1 MAVLLG
7 SPLELMAEAAKAET
21 FEVDN
26 VLTNA
31 ISGELKSAFAGIECC
46 PIEINY
52 TQEMVNVVEDNDVY
66 YVEMSDVSKYMVSQ
80 QVKTVKEA
88 LSNIAECNDID
99 ASKMTVV
106 VESEDY
112 FFAFLEAAKKD
123 KKKEKELKGVAKLLG
138 KLKKEKI
145 KVVKKKK

>member
-21 FEVDN
+21 FETDN
-26 VLTNA
+26 VVTNA
-31 ISGELKSAFAGIECC
+31 ISSELKAAFAGIESC
-46 PIEINY
+46 PIDINY
-52 TQEMVNVVEDNDVY
+52 TQEMVNVVEDDEEY

-80 QVKTVKEA
+80 QVRTVKEA
-88 LSNIAECNDID
+88 LNNIAECNSID
-99 ASKMTVV
+99 VSKMVIV
-106 VESEDY
+106 VENEDY
-112 FFAFLEAAKKD
+112 FNAFLEAAKKD
-123 KKKEKELKGVAKLLG
+123 KKKEKELKGVAKLLN

>member
-1 MAVLLG
+1 MGILL
-7 SPLELMAEAAKAET
+7 SNPLEIMAEAAKAES
-21 FEVDN
+21 FETNN
-26 VLTNA
+26 VLTDSIA
-31 ISGELKSAFAGIECC
+31 SELKSAFSGIEHC

-52 TQEMVNVVEDNDVY
+52 TQEMVNVIEDNEEY

-88 LSNIAECNDID
+88 LNNIAECNSIEV
-99 ASKMTVV
+99 SKITVV

-112 FFAFLEAAKKD
+112 FNAFLEAAKKD
-123 KKKEKELKGVAKLLG
+123 KKKEKELTGVAKLL
-138 KLKKEKI
+138 KKMKKEKI

>member
-1 MAVLLG
+1 MSILLS
-7 SPLELMAEAAKAET
+7 SPLELMAEAAKAEN
-21 FEVDN
+21 FETNN
-26 VLTNA
+26 VLTDA
-31 ISGELKSAFAGIECC
+31 ISSELKSAFAGIECC

-52 TQEMVNVVEDNDVY
+52 TQEMVNVVEDNEEY

-88 LSNIAECNDID
+88 LSNIAECNSIEV
-99 ASKMTVV
+99 SKINVV

-112 FFAFLEAAKKD
+112 FNAFLEAAKKD
-123 KKKEKELKGVAKLLG
+123 KKKEKELKGVAKLLT
-138 KLKKEKI
+138 KMKKEKI